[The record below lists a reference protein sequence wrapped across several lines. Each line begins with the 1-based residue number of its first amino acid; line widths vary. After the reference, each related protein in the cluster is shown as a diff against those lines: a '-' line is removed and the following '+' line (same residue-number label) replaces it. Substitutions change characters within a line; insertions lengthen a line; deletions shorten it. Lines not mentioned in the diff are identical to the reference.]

1 VPADGARVTATLRAR
16 RIGRI
21 AVVRRARVKAGRLTL
36 RLKPTR
42 AAARRLRR
50 ASRVTATLRV
60 TVRIPGHATSETAIV
75 IRLRR

>member
-1 VPADGARVTATLRAR
+1 VNGARVTATLRAP

-42 AAARRLRR
+42 AAARRLLR
-50 ASRVTATLRV
+50 ASTVRATLRV
-60 TVRIPGHATSETAIV
+60 TVRIPGRGTTETATV